1 MCGIA
6 GLIFDA
12 PIAMNHD
19 VGRRLSGPLSHRG
32 PDDHGW
38 CALTGQGVLLDRC
51 VAGEISSEAVLVHRR
66 LSILDLT
73 EAGRQPMGTRDGR
86 YFVVYNGEIY
96 NFLELRSELE
106 SVGCRFHSRSDTEV
120 LLNGYAQWGLDV
132 LHRLTGMFAFAIL
145 DVAERKLL
153 LSRDFFGIKPLYY
166 TFWRDGFAFASELKP
181 LLNLPGVSRSVNPR
195 RLYEYLRSGL
205 TDQGGETLFTGIYQ
219 LPTAHYLE
227 LSIDRPR
234 AIPRPKRYWEIDL
247 SNRCELSFA
256 KAAEHL
262 RDLFLDSVRLHLRS
276 DVPVGAALSGGI
288 DSSSI
293 VMAMRRLSPDQD
305 IHTFSYMA
313 DDPALNEE
321 RWVDIIGA
329 NARTVVHKVT
339 SEPEQLV
346 ADLEHLVDLQGE
358 PFASTSIYSQ
368 QRVFQAARAA
378 GIKVMLDGQG
388 ADELLGG
395 YDVYAAVRLASLLR
409 RQKWQEALL
418 FWHKAS
424 KLPKKTKLWQLLGQ
438 FLFPPPVQ
446 AGLRHLVG
454 RELWPA
460 WMNRSWFDERGVEGQ
475 VHSHNREDLREALQR
490 TLAQSS
496 LPMLL
501 RYEDRNSMACSIES
515 RVPFLTPQLAGFVLS
530 LPEEYIIAPNG
541 TSKAVF
547 REAMRGIVPDA
558 ILNRSDKIGFETP
571 EKRWLC
577 SSLHTW
583 VDRVLNSE
591 ETARIKALDAP
602 ALKKDWQAVLSGR
615 KRFDSR
621 VWRWVNL
628 AVWTRLN
635 GVHFD

>member
-6 GLIFDA
+6 GLVLDA
-12 PIAMNHD
+12 PIVMNHD
-19 VGRRLSGPLSHRG
+19 VGRCLSDPLRHRG

-38 CALTGQGVLLDRC
+38 CALTSQGVLLDRC
-51 VAGEISSEAVLVHRR
+51 VEGQISSGAVLVHRR

-73 EAGRQPMGTRDGR
+73 EAGRQPMGTSDGR
-86 YFVVYNGEIY
+86 YVIVYNGEIY

-106 SVGCRFHSRSDTEV
+106 SLGCRFRSRSDTEV

-132 LHRLTGMFAFAIL
+132 LNRLVGMFAFAIL
-145 DVAERKLL
+145 DVATRKLL
-153 LSRDFFGIKPLYY
+153 LARDFFGIKPLYY
-166 TFWRDGFAFASELKP
+166 SFWRDGFAFASELKP
-181 LLNLPGVSRSVNPR
+181 LLNLPGVSRSVNPQ
-195 RLYEYLRSGL
+195 RLYEYLGSGL
-205 TDQGGETLFTGIYQ
+205 TDQGGETLFAGIHQ
-219 LPTAHYLE
+219 LPAAHYLE

-234 AIPRPKRYWEIDL
+234 AIPQPKRYWEIDL

-256 KAAEHL
+256 QAAQQL
-262 RDLFLDSVRLHLRS
+262 RELFLESVRLHLRS

-293 VMAMRRLSPDQD
+293 VMAMRALSPDPD
-305 IHTFSYMA
+305 IHTFSYLA

-329 NARTVVHKVT
+329 DARTVVHKVT

-368 QRVFQAARAA
+368 QRVFQVARAA

-395 YDVYAAVRLASLLR
+395 YDVYAAARLASLLR
-409 RQKWQEALL
+409 RQQWQEALL
-418 FWHKAS
+418 FWHRAS
-424 KLPKKTKLWQLLGQ
+424 KHPKSTKLWQLLGQ
-438 FLFPPPVQ
+438 FLFPCSVQ

-460 WMNRSWFDERGVEGQ
+460 WMNRSWFDERGVEERA
-475 VHSHNREDLREALQR
+475 HSHSREDLREALQR
-490 TLAQSS
+490 TLTQTS

-530 LPEEYIIAPNG
+530 LPEEYIIAQNG
-541 TSKAVF
+541 TSKSVF
-547 REAMRGIVPDA
+547 RAAMRGIVPDA
-558 ILNRSDKIGFETP
+558 ILKRSDKIGFETP
-571 EKRWLC
+571 EKQWLC
-577 SSLHTW
+577 GSLNTW
-583 VDRVLNSE
+583 VERVLESDE
-591 ETARIKALDAP
+591 MAGIKALRLR
-602 ALKKDWQAVLSGR
+602 ALKQEWQAVLTG
-615 KRFDSR
+615 KKHFDNR
-621 VWRWVNL
+621 IWRWVNL

-635 GVHFD
+635 GVRFD

>member
-6 GLIFDA
+6 GVVFDM
-12 PIAMNHD
+12 PIVASAG
-19 VGRRLSGPLSHRG
+19 VRSLLSDPLRHRG

-38 CALTGQGVLLDRC
+38 CAFTGQRMLLDRDGE
-51 VAGEISSEAVLVHRR
+51 GEISARALLVHRR

-73 EAGRQPMGTRDGR
+73 EAARQPMGTSDGR
-86 YFVVYNGEIY
+86 CFVVYNGEIY
-96 NFLELRSELE
+96 NFLELRRELE
-106 SVGCRFHSRSDTEV
+106 DLGCRFHSRSDTEV

-132 LHRLTGMFAFAIL
+132 LNRLVGMFAFAIL
-145 DVAERKLL
+145 DVAARKLL
-153 LSRDFFGIKPLYY
+153 LARDFFGIKPLYY

-181 LLNLPGVSRSVNPR
+181 LLNLPGVSRNVNPQ
-195 RLYEYLRSGL
+195 RLYEYLRAGL
-205 TDQGGETLFTGIYQ
+205 TDQGGETLFAGIYQ
-219 LPTAHYLE
+219 LPAAHYLE
-227 LSIDRPR
+227 LSIDCPR
-234 AIPRPKRYWEIDL
+234 AIPQPKRYWEIDL

-256 KAAEHL
+256 QAAEQF

-293 VMAMRRLSPDQD
+293 VMAMRALSPDQD
-305 IHTFSYMA
+305 IHTFSYLA
-313 DDPALNEE
+313 DDPVLNEE

-329 NARTVVHKVT
+329 SARTVVHKVT

-368 QRVFQAARAA
+368 QRVFQAARTA

-395 YDVYAAVRLASLLR
+395 YDVYAAARLASLLR
-409 RQKWQEALL
+409 GHEWQEAAR
-418 FWHKAS
+418 FWHKVS
-424 KLPKKTKLWQLLGQ
+424 KLPKRTKLWQLLGQ
-438 FLFPPPVQ
+438 FLFPSSVQ
-446 AGLRHLVG
+446 AGLRYLVG

-475 VHSHNREDLREALQR
+475 AQAHSRKGLLETLKR
-490 TLAQSS
+490 TLTETS

-530 LPEEYIIAPNG
+530 LPEEYIIAPDG
-541 TSKAVF
+541 TSKAVL
-547 REAMRGIVPDA
+547 RAAMRGIVPDT
-558 ILNRSDKIGFETP
+558 ILNRNDKIGFETP

-577 SSLHTW
+577 SSLHGW
-583 VDRVLNSE
+583 VERVLDSDE
-591 ETARIKALDAP
+591 MAGIEAVRQP
-602 ALKKDWQAVLSGR
+602 ALKQEWRAVLSGG
-615 KRFDSR
+615 KRFDNR
-621 VWRWVNL
+621 IWRWVNL

-635 GVHFD
+635 GVRFD

>member
-6 GLIFDA
+6 GVVFDV
-12 PIAMNHD
+12 PK
-19 VGRRLSGPLSHRG
+19 VTGGGLWSLLSDSLRHRG

-38 CALTGQGVLLDRC
+38 CVLTSDGVVLDRD
-51 VAGEISSEAVLVHRR
+51 VEHEIPSKVILVHRR

-73 EAGRQPMGTRDGR
+73 EAGRQPMGTSDGR
-86 YFVVYNGEIY
+86 YFIAYNGEIY
-96 NFLELRSELE
+96 NFLELRQELE
-106 SVGCRFHSRSDTEV
+106 GLGWCFHSSSDSEV

-132 LHRLTGMFAFAIL
+132 LHRLVGMFAFAVL
-145 DVAERKLL
+145 DVVARKLL
-153 LSRDFFGIKPLYY
+153 LARDFFGIKPLYY
-166 TFWRDGFAFASELKP
+166 TLWREGFAFASELKS
-181 LLNLPGVSRSVNPR
+181 LLNLTGVSRSVNPQ

-205 TDQGGETLFTGIYQ
+205 TDQGGETLFAGIYQ
-219 LPTAHYLE
+219 LPAAHYLE
-227 LSIDRPR
+227 LSIDCPR
-234 AIPRPKRYWEIDL
+234 VIPQPKRYWEIDL
-247 SNRCELSFA
+247 NGRCALSFA
-256 KAAEHL
+256 QAAEHL
-262 RDLFLDSVRLHLRS
+262 RDLFKDSVRLHLRS

-293 VMAMRRLSPDQD
+293 VMVMRALSPDQD
-305 IHTFSYMA
+305 IHTFSYLA

-329 NARTVVHKVT
+329 SARTVVHKVT
-339 SEPEQLV
+339 SEPGQLV

-368 QRVFQAARAA
+368 QRIFLAARRA

-395 YDVYAAVRLASLLR
+395 YDVYAAARLASLLHGHE
-409 RQKWQEALL
+409 WQEATR
-418 FWHKAS
+418 FWRKVS
-424 KLPKKTKLWQLLGQ
+424 KLPRRTKLWQLLGQ
-438 FLFPPPVQ
+438 FLFPPSIQ

-460 WMNRSWFDERGVEGQ
+460 WMKRSWFDERGVEGQ
-475 VHSHNREDLREALQR
+475 AHAHRREGLRETLQQ
-490 TLAQSS
+490 TLTQTS

-515 RVPFLTPQLAGFVLS
+515 RVPFLTPRLAGFVLS

-541 TSKAVF
+541 TSKAIF

-558 ILNRSDKIGFETP
+558 ILNRNDKIGFETP

-583 VDRVLNSE
+583 VERVLESDE
-591 ETARIKALDAP
+591 MAGIEAVCQP
-602 ALKKDWQAVLSGR
+602 VLKQEWQAVLSGR
-615 KRFDSR
+615 KRFDNR
-621 VWRWVNL
+621 IWRWVNL

-635 GVHFD
+635 GVRFD